1 MNNDNHKN
9 GDVQLRCLHFQGMAL
24 TPAIAGGIPLWIPFT
39 GNHGGVPLQ
48 IMSEIE
54 IKPDCQDKGENRCL
68 FDKIESAC

>member
-1 MNNDNHKN
+1 MPSFS
-9 GDVQLRCLHFQGMAL
+9 GDGFNIGHFV
-24 TPAIAGGIPLWIPFT
+24 GIPLWIPFT

-54 IKPDCQDKGENRCL
+54 IKPDCKDKVENRCL